1 MAPDSSALVSSALDS
16 SFLRFLVLRR
26 LVGRFRQSLQLLLC
40 NYSQEESC
48 KALLHHRHSRKIFL
62 DAAVTLSK
70 IKFNNYLK
78 LDSVCVCLVANIR
91 PSATSVCFLSITA
104 AHPGVESILLWR
116 IVSIGCCPKVSPKS
130 VAARRTSLQTVEL
143 SPRCDATGCSEDL
156 SITYFRISKRWDRFL
171 ANLLGETLVQ

>member
-1 MAPDSSALVSSALDS
+1 MVAGSIPMKNSRNGREGLSSVHPPSV
-16 SFLRFLVLRR
+16 FLVRR
-26 LVGRFRQSLQLLLC
+26 EKERHLARLHTPRSRGGLTGRPPPTPGR
-40 NYSQEESC
+40 
-48 KALLHHRHSRKIFL
+48 
-62 DAAVTLSK
+62 T
-70 IKFNNYLK
+70 
-78 LDSVCVCLVANIR
+78 
-91 PSATSVCFLSITA
+91 
-104 AHPGVESILLWR
+104 HPGVESIVLWR

>member
-1 MAPDSSALVSSALDS
+1 MSYITYCEA
-16 SFLRFLVLRR
+16 
-26 LVGRFRQSLQLLLC
+26 
-40 NYSQEESC
+40 
-48 KALLHHRHSRKIFL
+48 
-62 DAAVTLSK
+62 
-70 IKFNNYLK
+70 
-78 LDSVCVCLVANIR
+78 IR
-91 PSATSVCFLSITA
+91 PGKAAECYISQAGDPVAEPEPEQQLSERAASHAHSSQLTA

>member
-1 MAPDSSALVSSALDS
+1 VLVQVYVVHSSLEI
-16 SFLRFLVLRR
+16 R
-26 LVGRFRQSLQLLLC
+26 
-40 NYSQEESC
+40 
-48 KALLHHRHSRKIFL
+48 
-62 DAAVTLSK
+62 
-70 IKFNNYLK
+70 
-78 LDSVCVCLVANIR
+78 CVCLVANIR

>member
-1 MAPDSSALVSSALDS
+1 M
-16 SFLRFLVLRR
+16 
-26 LVGRFRQSLQLLLC
+26 
-40 NYSQEESC
+40 
-48 KALLHHRHSRKIFL
+48 
-62 DAAVTLSK
+62 
-70 IKFNNYLK
+70 
-78 LDSVCVCLVANIR
+78 CLVANTR

-130 VAARRTSLQTVEL
+130 VTARRTSLKLWSSAQGVTL
-143 SPRCDATGCSEDL
+143 RAACEDL

>member
-1 MAPDSSALVSSALDS
+1 MCVPCRQYTPVGNE
-16 SFLRFLVLRR
+16 R
-26 LVGRFRQSLQLLLC
+26 LLPFDNCR
-40 NYSQEESC
+40 
-48 KALLHHRHSRKIFL
+48 
-62 DAAVTLSK
+62 
-70 IKFNNYLK
+70 
-78 LDSVCVCLVANIR
+78 
-91 PSATSVCFLSITA
+91 
-104 AHPGVESILLWR
+104 HPGVESIVLWR